1 MNMEV
6 LRTVLYMINHGFYDN
21 MEELKQITGP
31 IIMLLNGTTDDY
43 NLINFAPS
51 VNGKQ
56 ETAPS
61 V

>member
-1 MNMEV
+1 
-6 LRTVLYMINHGFYDN
+6 MINHGFYDN

-51 VNGKQ
+51 LNGKQ